1 MRQRNKPNFLIGYGI
16 GSDLLRTYAIKY
28 GHETDGIVLVSAGK
42 YIGNLRYNIYSKIL
56 SFLISNKGETY
67 RSEAIKDKAL
77 KDLNKPFIKNSMFSY
92 MTSDLYEEDKM
103 NKNPFMKGVPT
114 VAMWRSILLA
124 KKKIQDENAQKYIPD
139 DLPLLFVVGEKDIV
153 GGGIKKQEALV
164 DFYTSMGKNAELKII
179 KDGRFDLYHDKTKE
193 IYLEMLR
200 EFFDT
205 IISQKKINK
214 NPQE

>member
-1 MRQRNKPNFLIGYGI
+1 MKEQQEKIRK
-16 GSDLLRTYAIKY
+16 
-28 GHETDGIVLVSAGK
+28 GK
-42 YIGNLRYNIYSKIL
+42 
-56 SFLISNKGETY
+56 
-67 RSEAIKDKAL
+67 
-77 KDLNKPFIKNSMFSY
+77 
-92 MTSDLYEEDKM
+92 EDKM

-205 IISQKKINK
+205 IISQRQLDK

>member
-1 MRQRNKPNFLIGYGI
+1 
-16 GSDLLRTYAIKY
+16 
-28 GHETDGIVLVSAGK
+28 
-42 YIGNLRYNIYSKIL
+42 
-56 SFLISNKGETY
+56 
-67 RSEAIKDKAL
+67 
-77 KDLNKPFIKNSMFSY
+77 
-92 MTSDLYEEDKM
+92 MTSDLYEEDKI

-164 DFYTSMGKNAELKII
+164 DFYTSTGKNAELKII

-205 IISQKKINK
+205 IISQRQLDK